1 MTLSESHSGTARKS
15 PGWQLRTRTLMG
27 VLAGWLALIGVAQ
40 AQEENK
46 WPLGHYPLPEK
57 GNVIGD
63 TYRITVEDRE
73 ETLLDIAR
81 RHNLGYRE
89 IVRANPDVSIWIP
102 GEGTEVTIPGRFIL
116 PAAERTGIVINIAE
130 LRLYYY
136 PEVDDDETSRV
147 ETYPIGIGREGF
159 DTPLGVTK
167 TTMNIKNPAWY
178 PPESVQR
185 EARARGEEAPSVV
198 PPGPDNPLG
207 DHAIILGFDGYLI
220 HGTNQPDGIGMR
232 ASRGCIRMFP
242 GDIESIF
249 DRVPAGTQ
257 VRIVNQPIK
266 IGWHEGQPLVQ
277 AFPPL
282 EGEGNSMST
291 LVETITRLNQHK
303 AEGWSFDYEQ
313 LRGLLDDPS
322 GRMVALNPKPEPA
335 SDPDKTHDTDYQ
347 GIYAEIALS
356 RP

>member
-1 MTLSESHSGTARKS
+1 MALSERHSSTARKG
-15 PGWQLRTRTLMG
+15 PWWQLRARSVVG
-27 VLAGWLALIGVAQ
+27 VLVGWLALISVAQ
-40 AQEENK
+40 AEEENE
-46 WPLGHYPLPEK
+46 WPRGHYPLPEE

-63 TYRITVEDRE
+63 TYRITVDDRGD
-73 ETLLDIAR
+73 TLLDIAR

-89 IVRANPDVSIWIP
+89 IVRANPDVSLWIP

-116 PAAERTGIVINIAE
+116 PDAERTGIVINIAE

-136 PEVDDDETSRV
+136 PEVDDGETPRV

-159 DTPLGVTK
+159 GTPLGVTE
-167 TTMNIKNPAWY
+167 TTMNIENPAWY

-185 EARARGEEAPSVV
+185 EARARGEKAPSVV

-242 GDIESIF
+242 EDIESIF
-249 DRVPAGTQ
+249 DRVPPNTQ
-257 VRIVNQPIK
+257 VQIVNQPIK
-266 IGWHEGQPLVQ
+266 IGWEEEQPLVQ

-282 EGEGNSMST
+282 EEEGHSMSALEDT
-291 LVETITRLNQHK
+291 VTRLNQRGV
-303 AEGWSFDYEQ
+303 EGLSFDDGQ

-322 GRMVALNPKPEPA
+322 GRMVSLNPKPAPEP
-335 SDPDKTHDTDYQ
+335 DRKHDTGYK
-347 GIYAEIALS
+347 GIYAEIALR